1 MLGALFEVRES
12 ETPFGG
18 QARSLEPLGHVWLEP
33 LERVSLSRR
42 NGEAGPVT
50 ERRWHVRARAE
61 TRLEPGQQIEVA
73 GHLWKVCEIG
83 IEPHASGA
91 PARFVRLRLEAP
103 A

>member
-33 LERVSLSRR
+33 LEAVSMSRR

-73 GHLWKVCEIG
+73 GHLWTISEIG
-83 IEPHASGA
+83 LAPWPAGA
-91 PARFVRLRLEAP
+91 PSRFVNLRLETQA
-103 A
+103 